1 MIVGRNADVILAE
14 QKPFCIFVC
23 ADKETKIRRCIE
35 RADKG
40 ENLSRKEII
49 NYMQR
54 IDKNRA
60 KTREMLAGGKWSD
73 CSTYHLV
80 VNTTDWNIKNLTL
93 AVAEFVSR
101 WFGR

>member
-1 MIVGRNADVILAE
+1 MIEEIAKAGKNCVIVGRNADVILAE

-54 IDKNRA
+54 IDKKPSQN
-60 KTREMLAGGKWSD
+60 S
-73 CSTYHLV
+73 
-80 VNTTDWNIKNLTL
+80 
-93 AVAEFVSR
+93 
-101 WFGR
+101 